1 MGAQQQRERI
11 VSLLTQHIVWVLLL
25 VGVLGLAD
33 TAGAAPKTA
42 GRVLGALSFRG
53 SLSALPQWKRVVREA
68 PQEVS
73 LLGNCT
79 VGAQGCPDAAT
90 TWQALLEQGNDL
102 SERQQLQKVNA
113 RLNRWPYR
121 MDPEAY
127 GVFDYWATPL
137 EFLRQSG
144 DCEDFCIVKYYA
156 LREMGFAAERLRI
169 VVVRDTIR
177 NVTHA
182 VLRVQ
187 LADKAV
193 ILDNLSDLVVSQDK
207 YGHYHPQYSVNEH
220 YRWAHVIP
228 RQHSPTSFSTLRPR

>member
-1 MGAQQQRERI
+1 MGDQHKSERTFSFLAQRI
-11 VSLLTQHIVWVLLL
+11 VYVFLIA
-25 VGVLGLAD
+25 GVLGLAG
-33 TAGAAPKTA
+33 TADASPKTT

-53 SLSALPQWKRVVREA
+53 PLSALPQWKRVVSEA
-68 PQEVS
+68 PQELA

-79 VGAQGCPDAAT
+79 AGVQGCPDAAI
-90 TWQALLEQGNDL
+90 TWQALLEQGHDV
-102 SERQQLQKVNA
+102 SERKQLQKVNA

-228 RQHSPTSFSTLRPR
+228 RQHSPTSLSTLRPR